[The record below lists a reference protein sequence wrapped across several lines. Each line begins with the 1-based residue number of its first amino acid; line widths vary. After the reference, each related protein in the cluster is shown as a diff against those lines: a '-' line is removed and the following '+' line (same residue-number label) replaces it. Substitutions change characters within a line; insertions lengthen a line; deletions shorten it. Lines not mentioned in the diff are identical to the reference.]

1 MQKLKTNHYKTK
13 ILNTK
18 KLKIN
23 NKVYIGFNI
32 NNLQDIKI
40 IDKLNIRDVVEFNI
54 KGLSYIN
61 KNNIKKNTLQFI

>member
-40 IDKLNIRDVVEFNI
+40 IDKLNIRDVVEFNL

-61 KNNIKKNTLQFI
+61 KNNIKKSTLQFI

>member
-1 MQKLKTNHYKTK
+1 MRKLKTNHYKSQ

-40 IDKLNIRDVVEFNI
+40 IDKLNICDVVEFNI
-54 KGLSYIN
+54 TGMSYIN
-61 KNNIKKNTLQFI
+61 KNNIKKSTLQFI